1 MQTLKNEFLE
11 IKINEHGAELSGI
24 HGVKS
29 GKEYLWHGDKNYWGR
44 RSPVLFPVVGKYKN
58 LTSIYDGKEYSLPQH
73 GFARDCDFTLTEK
86 TENSVSFELNESED
100 TLAKYPFCFRLVCSF
115 LLTENKIKVKWDVTN
130 TDSKKIYFSIGAHPA
145 FNCKKGETVLSMNG
159 ENLEYSI
166 LNEDGLYI
174 ADKYPVDSAFVL
186 TDSIFDRDA
195 LIIENS
201 GVTSVSLKENGQTT
215 VTVNFTAPLFGI
227 WSPTRKNAPF
237 VCIEPWYGR
246 ADGADFDCDITKR
259 EWGNSLKPNET
270 FHKEYEIVINE

>member
-174 ADKYPVDSAFVL
+174 ADKYPVDSEFVL

-215 VTVNFTAPLFGI
+215 VTVNFTAPLFVI

>member
-44 RSPVLFPVVGKYKN
+44 RSPMLFPVVGKYKN

-145 FNCKKGETVLSMNG
+145 FNCKKGETVLSMNS

-174 ADKYPVDSAFVL
+174 ADKYPVDSEFVL